1 MRGWKWGIV
10 VVSLMKK
17 SAFFCTVVLG
27 SVCACSGSETGS
39 SGSGG
44 VGTSVGGSLTTGGA
58 GGGLSSAGATAQTG
72 GSSNAAGAMAGGGAP
87 LTGGSNSTGGLLATG
102 GSSTVTVSTGGSEP
116 VGGATSAGGANMTG
130 GAKATGGATA
140 AGATSVTGGTK
151 AGGGTTSAAGATS
164 TGGATSAGGGAVTGG
179 TKAAGGTAATGG
191 TKATGGASATGGAG
205 AGGSSS
211 CAPVTLTSVSASDY
225 QLKVCNVTLD
235 VNPQVGA
242 RVTSLKLGSTDI
254 IVPYACTGA
263 YDPNATCNSS
273 GSTFWTSPQSG
284 WDGTAGG
291 SNVWPPLTAIDGAAY
306 AATLS
311 GTVLTLVGTADATLG
326 ASVTKAITAD
336 ASTGWISL
344 TYTIKAQS
352 KQIQAAPWQVT
363 RAPRGGIVFFP
374 LTSLV
379 SNTTSPQWV
388 LSPSGGYEWIDDTNQ
403 TSIVS
408 TSGAK
413 ILADGGV
420 SGQSYTWLAYALG
433 GNLFLIE
440 YPDIAQS
447 AAATNES
454 DTQVYPGSGYMEL
467 EAQGAYATI
476 AANGSSTPWT
486 VQWRVAAIPGSVT
499 VTAGSAT
506 LLDFAKQQAAL

>member
-1 MRGWKWGIV
+1 
-10 VVSLMKK
+10 
-17 SAFFCTVVLG
+17 
-27 SVCACSGSETGS
+27 
-39 SGSGG
+39 
-44 VGTSVGGSLTTGGA
+44 
-58 GGGLSSAGATAQTG
+58 
-72 GSSNAAGAMAGGGAP
+72 MAGGGAP
-87 LTGGSNSTGGLLATG
+87 LTGGSNSTGSSLATG
-102 GSSTVTVSTGGSEP
+102 GSSAVGGTVSTGGSVP
-116 VGGATSAGGANMTG
+116 LGGTASAGGANMTG
-130 GAKATGGATA
+130 GAKTTGGATA
-140 AGATSVTGGTK
+140 AAGGTS
-151 AGGGTTSAAGATS
+151 ATGGTTSAGGATA
-164 TGGATSAGGGAVTGG
+164 TGGATSAGGAAVTGG

-191 TKATGGASATGGAG
+191 TKATGGTAAGGAATGGAT

-211 CAPVTLTSVSASDY
+211 CAPVTLTSVSSSDY
-225 QLKVCNVTLD
+225 QLKVCDVTLD

-242 RVTSLKLGSTDI
+242 RVTSLKLSTTNI
-254 IVPYACTGA
+254 IVPYGCTGA

-284 WDGTAGG
+284 WDGTPGG

-306 AATLS
+306 AATVA
-311 GTVLTLVGTADATLG
+311 GTVLNLVGTADATLG

-336 ASTGWISL
+336 AATGWISL

-352 KQIQAAPWQVT
+352 KQVQAAPWQIT
-363 RAPRGGIVFFP
+363 RVPRGGIVFFP

-388 LSPSGGYEWIDDTNQ
+388 LSPSGGYEWINDTNQ

-408 TSGAK
+408 SSGAK

-433 GNLFLIE
+433 GNLFLIK
-440 YPDIAQS
+440 YPDVAQTAVAS
-447 AAATNES
+447 NES

-486 VQWRVAAIPGSVT
+486 VQWRVVAIPGTVT
-499 VTAGSAT
+499 VAAGST
-506 LLDFAKQQAAL
+506 SLLDFAKQQAAL

>member
-1 MRGWKWGIV
+1 MAREIINPVAANKPLKQLTLV
-10 VVSLMKK
+10 TSLC
-17 SAFFCTVVLG
+17 ALTL
-27 SVCACSGSETGS
+27 ACSGTDNSGS
-39 SGSGG
+39 SGPG
-44 VGTSVGGSLTTGGA
+44 VGGGNAGGAHATGGT
-58 GGGLSSAGATAQTG
+58 GASTG
-72 GSSNAAGAMAGGGAP
+72 GSSAVSATGGAP
-87 LTGGSNSTGGLLATG
+87 TTGGQAATGGTLPIGATGGNPAATG
-102 GSSTVTVSTGGSEP
+102 GSSAVVTSAATGGAGM
-116 VGGATSAGGANMTG
+116 GGAATGGNSPTTGGVTTVGSATGGKSSATGGAAAGGPATGGTAAGGA
-130 GAKATGGATA
+130 ATGGAT
-140 AGATSVTGGTK
+140 
-151 AGGGTTSAAGATS
+151 
-164 TGGATSAGGGAVTGG
+164 
-179 TKAAGGTAATGG
+179 
-191 TKATGGASATGGAG
+191 

-235 VNPQVGA
+235 VNPQIGA

-284 WDGTAGG
+284 WDGTPGG
-291 SNVWPPLTAIDGAAY
+291 SNIWPPLTAIDGAAY
-306 AATLS
+306 AATVD
-311 GTVLTLVGTADATLG
+311 GTVLNLVGTADATLG

-336 ASTGWISL
+336 AATGWISL

-352 KQIQAAPWQVT
+352 KQIQAAPWQIT

-388 LSPSGGYEWIDDTNQ
+388 LSPSGGYEWINDTNQ

-433 GNLFLIE
+433 GNLLLIK

-447 AAATNES
+447 AAASNES

-486 VQWRVAAIPGSVT
+486 VQWRVVAIPGSVT

-506 LLDFAKQQAAL
+506 LLTFAQQQAAL